1 MSDETT
7 TTESAE
13 STDEALVRG
22 TRRVLRGLVT
32 SNKMDKTI
40 VITVTSLKQHPLY
53 GRTLR
58 RSKKFK
64 AHDENNEC
72 GTGDSVEI
80 MECRPLSKEKSWRL
94 IRVIEKAK

>member
-1 MSDETT
+1 MSEETT
-7 TTESAE
+7 TTE
-13 STDEALVRG
+13 TDATGEELARG

-32 SNKMDKTI
+32 SAKMDKTI

-53 GRTLR
+53 KRTMK

-94 IRVIEKAK
+94 IRVVEKAK

>member
-1 MSDETT
+1 MSEETT
-7 TTESAE
+7 TAE
-13 STDEALVRG
+13 TTDGEELVRG

-32 SNKMDKTI
+32 SAKMDKTI

-53 GRTLR
+53 GRTMK

-94 IRVIEKAK
+94 IRVVEKAK